1 VNGDC
6 IDVSYDADGLVTQ
19 VGALAITREAQKSG
33 MIAGATVGSLSMTRS
48 NNEYGEAD
56 SEQHSFS
63 GNTLLSASYS
73 RDLLGRIVSRNLS
86 ILGSSVDEGFHY
98 DAAGRLDQVT
108 RGNTTVSY
116 QYDSNGN
123 RLAKTTQT
131 DKATTTISATYDD
144 QDRLLAYG
152 DCRYAYTAN
161 GELKSKRCGDKLTQY
176 DYDVLG
182 NLRKVVLPG
191 ESPSVIEYV
200 IDGQNRRVG
209 RKVNGVLQQ
218 GWLYGDQLNPIAE
231 LDGNNN
237 VVSRFV
243 YGTQGHVPDYMVK
256 DGVGYRYITDHL
268 GSPRLVVNAT
278 SGEVAQQLDYDE
290 FGMMTRDTNP
300 GFQPFGY
307 AGGIYETSSGLTR
320 FGYRD
325 YDAVSGRW
333 TSKDPLGFGGGSNF
347 YEYVLG
353 NPIGAI
359 DIWGLMTVVYVNN
372 NGFYTGTHAGLVV
385 GGDNGILYDP
395 GGSYISDNTEA
406 GGYIASLDE
415 VNLIDYLVDYQ
426 LIDGD
431 NVQIY
436 VFDTSPEEEERIIA
450 NIYALSEG
458 GPGNCAHDVSSVLN
472 GVGVFK
478 DLGIH
483 GWPRDLG
490 NALRGIKK

>member
-1 VNGDC
+1 VKRQCVNGDC

-33 MIAGATVGSLSMTRS
+33 MIAGATVGRLSMTRS

-56 SEQHSFS
+56 AEQHSFS
-63 GNTLLSASYS
+63 GNPLLSASYG

-98 DAAGRLDQVT
+98 DVAGRLDQVT
-108 RGNTTVSY
+108 RGDTMVSY

-131 DKATTTISATYDD
+131 DKATTTIYATYDD

-191 ESPSVIEYV
+191 DTPSVIEYV
-200 IDGQNRRVG
+200 IDGQQRRIG
-209 RKVNGVLQQ
+209 KKVNGVLRQ

-256 DGVGYRYITDHL
+256 DGVVYRYITDHL
-268 GSPRLVVNAT
+268 GSARLIVNVA

-290 FGMMTRDTNP
+290 FGMITRDTNP

-307 AGGIYETSSGLTR
+307 AGGIYEVSSGLTR
-320 FGYRD
+320 FGFRD
-325 YDAVSGRW
+325 YDAESGRW
-333 TSKDPLGFGGGSNF
+333 TSKDPIGFDGGDSDLYAYVGSNPF
-347 YEYVLG
+347 QNIDPNGLATAKEINTALDTIRNIVPSIYPEMPTSVTPVANLQSWYGPELLG
-353 NPIGAI
+353 YTDLSGNIQINADVFGDSSTSVPKYREKMFLWTIAHEWIHVQQGFFEMLLSHGELHEQI
-359 DIWGLMTVVYVNN
+359 DKN
-372 NGFYTGTHAGLVV
+372 AE
-385 GGDNGILYDP
+385 
-395 GGSYISDNTEA
+395 S
-406 GGYIASLDE
+406 IADM
-415 VNLIDYLVDYQ
+415 
-426 LIDGD
+426 
-431 NVQIY
+431 
-436 VFDTSPEEEERIIA
+436 
-450 NIYALSEG
+450 ALEQYMKKI
-458 GPGNCAHDVSSVLN
+458 NC
-472 GVGVFK
+472 K
-478 DLGIH
+478 
-483 GWPRDLG
+483 
-490 NALRGIKK
+490 